1 MDVSFSALRDLSSTV
16 RAVVRET
23 RRENV
28 SLLAASIAYSAFVS
42 LIPLLAL
49 LLFVTLA
56 VGRETLAERVVEL
69 TEGVLVPTAQGVL
82 ADALVDA
89 SARAGASL
97 VGVVTLLWG
106 TLKVF
111 RGLDVAFS
119 EIYDTGGEQ
128 SFLTQLQDSV
138 VVLTALA
145 FAVVMAVAA
154 GAAFAAFEEHPLVGL
169 LNPLLL
175 VVGLS
180 VSFFPVYYVFP
191 DLDLS
196 PREVVPGVLLAA
208 GGWAVLETLFQFYVA
223 VFDKRDVYGVL
234 GGILLLLTWLYL
246 GGFLLLVGGVVNA
259 VLAGRTGPSER
270 GVEDGGPS
278 AEGTRGERDDRPER
292 TDGSVS
298 PAEHERLRER
308 YERLRREYDELADRT
323 ATGASTRVDDGRP
336 GSEER

>member
-1 MDVSFSALRDLSSTV
+1 MDRPVSSFRGATATARAIV
-16 RAVVRET
+16 RGV

-42 LIPLLAL
+42 LLPLLAI

-56 VGRETLAERVVEL
+56 IGRETLAERVVEL

-82 ADALVDA
+82 AEALVNA

-97 VGVVTLLWG
+97 VGAVTLLWG

-119 EIYDTGGEQ
+119 EIYETTGED
-128 SFLTQLQDSV
+128 SFLDQLKDSFV
-138 VVLTALA
+138 VFVALA

-154 GAAFAAFEEHPLVGL
+154 GAVFAIFEDHPFVGL
-169 LNPLLL
+169 LNPLLI

-180 VSFFPVYYVFP
+180 VSFFPIYYVFP

-196 PREVVPGVLLAA
+196 VREVVPGVLTAA
-208 GGWAVLETLFQFYVA
+208 VGWTVLQTLFQLYV
-223 VFDKRDVYGVL
+223 VLVDGREVYGVL

-246 GGFLLLVGGVVNA
+246 GGFLLLLGGVVNA
-259 VLAGRTGPSER
+259 VLAGR
-270 GVEDGGPS
+270 DG
-278 AEGTRGERDDRPER
+278 
-292 TDGSVS
+292 TDGSPPDGPPGVIRRGQRGRS
-298 PAEHERLRER
+298 PPPSTSGCGS
-308 YERLRREYDELADRT
+308 DTNDCS
-323 ATGASTRVDDGRP
+323 ASTP
-336 GSEER
+336 NS

>member
-1 MDVSFSALRDLSSTV
+1 MDVPVSSFRDVTATV

-42 LIPLLAL
+42 LLPLLAL

-56 VGRETLAERVVEL
+56 VGREALAERVVEL

-82 ADALVDA
+82 ADALVNA

-97 VGVVTLLWG
+97 VGAVTLLWG

-119 EIYDTGGEQ
+119 EIYDTGNEG
-128 SFLTQLQDSV
+128 SFLDQLKDSFV
-138 VVLTALA
+138 VFAALT
-145 FAVVMAVAA
+145 FAVIMAVAA
-154 GAAFAAFEEHPLVGL
+154 GAAFAVFDEHPLVGL

-180 VSFFPVYYVFP
+180 AAFFPIYYVFP

-196 PREVVPGVLLAA
+196 VREVVPGVLLAA
-208 GGWAVLETLFQFYVA
+208 VGWAGLETLFQLYV
-223 VFDKRDVYGVL
+223 VLVDKRAVYGVL

-246 GGFLLLVGGVVNA
+246 SGFLLLLGGVVNA
-259 VLAGRTGPSER
+259 VLAGRTGPDVPGRAPGTPDESSSRTPR
-270 GVEDGGPS
+270 GEPGGGP
-278 AEGTRGERDDRPER
+278 ARA
-292 TDGSVS
+292 DGSV
-298 PAEHERLRER
+298 PTAEYERLRER
-308 YERLRREYDELADRT
+308 YERLRREYDELA
-323 ATGASTRVDDGRP
+323 GGGGRP
-336 GSEER
+336 GSEGE